1 MGLLSRAGDL
11 VYTLRFLRLLTTPFD
26 KTTAFELGLIDEK
39 GKKLKKPETKDEKGA
54 YNTFHRLVFNIKK
67 LIPCKKI
74 GSYAAALYLMKEKYG
89 VNNFDKILRESN
101 IDPLDLLAENNE
113 WFMLEQKQ
121 LSPGVYRVNGDK
133 VLNKNCEEL
142 VKTRDQVRIPENC
155 YPVGDVLGLDIYEV
169 THLKSMQNIYV
180 TAGELIR

>member
-39 GKKLKKPETKDEKGA
+39 GKKLKKPETKDEKAA

-67 LIPCKKI
+67 LIPGKKL

-89 VNNFDKILRESN
+89 VSNFDKVLKESN

-113 WFMLEQKQ
+113 WFMLEEKQ
-121 LSPGVYRVNGDK
+121 LSPGVYRVNGNK

-169 THLKSMQNIYV
+169 IHLKSMQNIYV

>member
-39 GKKLKKPETKDEKGA
+39 GKKLKKPETKDEKVA

-67 LIPCKKI
+67 LIPGKKL

-89 VNNFDKILRESN
+89 VSNFDKVLKESN

-113 WFMLEQKQ
+113 WFMLEEKQ
-121 LSPGVYRVNGDK
+121 LSPGVYRVNGNK

-169 THLKSMQNIYV
+169 IHLKSMQNIYV

>member
-39 GKKLKKPETKDEKGA
+39 GKKLKKPETKDEKVA

-67 LIPCKKI
+67 LIPGKKI

-89 VNNFDKILRESN
+89 VSNFDKVLKESN

-113 WFMLEQKQ
+113 WFMLEEKQ
-121 LSPGVYRVNGDK
+121 LSPGVYRVNGNK
-133 VLNKNCEEL
+133 VQNKNCEEL

-169 THLKSMQNIYV
+169 IHLKSMQNIYV

>member
-39 GKKLKKPETKDEKGA
+39 GKKLKKPETKDEKVA

-67 LIPCKKI
+67 LIPGKKL

-89 VNNFDKILRESN
+89 VSNFDKVLKESN

-113 WFMLEQKQ
+113 WFMLEEKQ

-169 THLKSMQNIYV
+169 IHLKSMQNIYV

>member
-26 KTTAFELGLIDEK
+26 KTKAFELGLIDER

-67 LIPCKKI
+67 LIPGKKI